1 MELDRV
7 ISPLGKADQVNLGV
21 MVNTEVVFPA
31 EMDFCSAFARTEFI
45 ALDQDE
51 VDDTFFKS
59 LVSGSLDI
67 HITVDIAQP
76 GIAVTVVFSLG
87 RREHKTA

>member
-1 MELDRV
+1 
-7 ISPLGKADQVNLGV
+7 
-21 MVNTEVVFPA
+21 
-31 EMDFCSAFARTEFI
+31 MDFCSALSRAEFI

-76 GIAVTVVFSLG
+76 GIAVAVIFSLG
-87 RREHKTA
+87 RRERRRDQKPNTYGKN